1 MHRKPKKGECVV
13 VARNSVGHSF
23 TVGDRLVVNQVDA
36 NDDTLRGTPLGT
48 TTMSPAWLP
57 WRDAEPVQFGWEYAR
72 ERLPAETVT
81 MLEACE
87 GVEHLALNS
96 LVKAAIVDSL
106 PDWKNR
112 LLRVLTTG
120 DCETKDAEAA
130 AR

>member
-1 MHRKPKKGECVV
+1 
-13 VARNSVGHSF
+13 
-23 TVGDRLVVNQVDA
+23 
-36 NDDTLRGTPLGT
+36 
-48 TTMSPAWLP
+48 
-57 WRDAEPVQFGWEYAR
+57 
-72 ERLPAETVT
+72 
-81 MLEACE
+81 
-87 GVEHLALNS
+87 